1 MENSADNVDMEE
13 DNFVKELQAALNK
26 KQEWY
31 NTECLQNLLA
41 QYRLM
46 HTCVKTLYDNFVK
59 KSLVIPDPYRLDQ
72 KISDIIVPEVT
83 PFAESENAKV
93 FGERFSNYETML
105 DYICTYFRFS
115 MENFTI
121 QTVKKLIDFNN
132 VFDWENLSTNS
143 AKANTRALASS
154 VASAKNGAPNVIQSM
169 INDSVSKC
177 SQASSVIGRMLNELG
192 IFQRELY
199 KGGLRRD
206 LFDHPDFDKAKA
218 AESGDAELAEIKRLY
233 TKVTGKKNFYNDL
246 VNEIIEEDHA
256 PDKEKRR
263 AAVLDRVAIKGT
275 VKVEAKKAAG
285 PDTKE
290 MLMQSVLAVGAT
302 APTLMQLHSKLAENF
317 DLLYMRKST
326 FFNKL
331 IAALK
336 KAFHIAEKERVCT
349 VPVKDAKTG
358 AEHTQKIKVNEF
370 LADISRKER
379 VYNGIGN
386 KGPEF
391 AKISSANEDA
401 ILSFVNKQISELQSE
416 FVIMNSLDAY
426 FKSEVEA
433 EFKARVKGM
442 QIELSA
448 LRNSII
454 NANKKRAE
462 YASFKEENEQ
472 MRKLGI
478 SDNA

>member
-1 MENSADNVDMEE
+1 MEV
-13 DNFVKELQAALNK
+13 DNFANELQTALNK

-31 NTECLQNLLA
+31 NSECLQSLLA
-41 QYRLM
+41 EYRLM
-46 HTCVKTLYDNFVK
+46 HTCVRTLYENFVK
-59 KSLVIPDPYRLDQ
+59 KSLITPDPYRLDK
-72 KISDIIVPEVT
+72 KISEIVVPPSS
-83 PFAESENAKV
+83 PFADSEINKV
-93 FGERFSNYETML
+93 FGERFSDYETML
-105 DYICTYFRFS
+105 DFICTYFRFS

-121 QTVKKLIDFNN
+121 QKVKQLIDFNN

-143 AKANTRALASS
+143 AKSNTRALAVS
-154 VASAKNGAPNVIQSM
+154 VTNAKNGAPNVVQSM

-177 SQASSVIGRMLNELG
+177 AQAAGVIGKMLNELG
-192 IFQRELY
+192 LFQRELY

-206 LFDHPDFDKAKA
+206 LFDHPDFNKEKA
-218 AESGDAELAEIKRLY
+218 AESADAELAEIKRLY
-233 TKVTGKKNFYNDL
+233 SKVTGKKNFYNDL

-256 PDKEKRR
+256 PDKESRR
-263 AAVLDRVAIKGT
+263 AAVLDRLAIKGT
-275 VKVEAKKAAG
+275 PRVEAKKSTG

-290 MLMQSVLAVGAT
+290 MLMQAVLAVGAT
-302 APTLMQLHSKLAENF
+302 APTLIQLHAKLGEDF
-317 DLLYMRKST
+317 DLLYLKKST

-336 KAFHIAEKERVCT
+336 KALHIPEKERVVM
-349 VPVKDAKTG
+349 VPIKDAKTG
-358 AEHTQKIKVNEF
+358 AEHTQKLKVNEF
-370 LADISRKER
+370 LSDLSRKER

-391 AKISSANEDA
+391 SKISSANEDA
-401 ILSFVNKQISELQSE
+401 VLSFLNKQISELQSV
-416 FVIMNSLDAY
+416 FVMINALDSY
-426 FKSEVEA
+426 FKTGVEA
-433 EFKARVKGM
+433 EYKVRVKGM

-478 SDNA
+478 SDNV